1 MSEKENTDKKSSIK
15 QKFVR
20 IGKVIGLIAGF
31 YLIVFIILTIFIR
44 FYTHHN
50 QSISV
55 PDFKSLTLNR
65 ATQIANHENL
75 QLRIIDSTF
84 IDYMPRGC
92 IVDQNP
98 RPGTH
103 VKRNR
108 TIFLTTNAFSRAKV
122 EMPKLVGLSY
132 RQGKATLEMQGLH
145 VGQLIYQPDFAKN
158 NILKQMYNGAP
169 INAGTMI
176 EVGSRIDLVLG
187 DGYENNYTIPL
198 PNLSGMTYFE
208 AANELNNAYLNVG
221 NVTIIDAFS
230 PTDTINAK
238 VYKQAPAYTGK
249 ESRAPIGARIDIWLT
264 PEKSNNIEAINL
276 ND

>member
-1 MSEKENTDKKSSIK
+1 MSTSENTDKKVSFKEKFIK
-15 QKFVR
+15 SA
-20 IGKVIGLIAGF
+20 KVAGLIAGF
-31 YLIVFIILTIFIR
+31 YVIVFVILTVFIR

-55 PDFKSLTLNR
+55 PDFKSLSLSR

-92 IVDQNP
+92 IVDQSP

-108 TIFLTTNAFSRAKV
+108 TIFLTTNAFCRAKV

-158 NILKQMYNGAP
+158 NILKQMYNGTP
-169 INAGTMI
+169 ITAGTMI
-176 EVGSRIDLVLG
+176 ETGARIDLVLG
-187 DGYENNYTIPL
+187 DGYESNYTIPL
-198 PNLSGMTYFE
+198 PDLTGMTYFE

-221 NVTIIDAFS
+221 DVTIIDAFS
-230 PTDTINAK
+230 PSDTINAR
-238 VYKQAPAYTGK
+238 VYKQSPAYSNKDT
-249 ESRAPIGARIDIWLT
+249 RAPIGAKIDIWLS
-264 PEKSNNIEAINL
+264 PEKNNNIESINL